1 MPLSSVPHAKILLV
15 EDERLLGK
23 SIQRYLSEHHQ
34 CEWFESVEAAIGFLR
49 NESVDIIVSDIKL
62 PGKSGLDLLHW
73 ILEYQ
78 PQTPII
84 LITAHSS
91 IPDAVK
97 AIREG
102 AADYLSKPLDLATLE
117 LSVARV
123 LRNNRLQ
130 QEVHYHRQQARQ
142 IGEGS
147 EPHALTASAYAEI
160 ESRVQRLISIESQ
173 SGEAPSI
180 LITGETGTG
189 KGVLA
194 RRIHQQSP
202 RSAEPFI
209 EINSTAIPETMVESE
224 LFGHEK
230 GAFTGAVSQRAGL
243 FELANG
249 GTIFLDEIGHIPLG
263 LQAKLLKV
271 IEDKRIRRIGGG
283 RETDLDVRIIAATN
297 IDLAQAV
304 REGTFREDLYHRLA
318 LIHLHL
324 PPLREMTAEIPALA
338 QEFLREALR
347 KYAIPHD
354 PEHLHLSVENERMLK
369 QHSWPGN
376 IRELKNEVERSV
388 LFHGIDR
395 LRFTH
400 LQHLQAPS
408 APTLSPTPSS
418 SAPGPLFQLP
428 EDGLSLL
435 EVEPRILAQALKQTS
450 GEPETAARLLHMT
463 AKEFEF
469 RLQRHHFDW
478 TQASGWEHA
487 IPEEGI
493 DLTLL
498 EQNLLKQALEQT
510 RHNVTGAARLLNL
523 SRDQMRYRLE
533 KHGLDG

>member
-73 ILEYQ
+73 VLEYQ

-123 LRNNRLQ
+123 LRNTRLQ
-130 QEVHYHRQQARQ
+130 QEVRYHRQQARQ
-142 IGEGS
+142 IGEGA
-147 EPHALTASAYAEI
+147 EPFALTSSAYAEI
-160 ESRVQRLISIESQ
+160 EARVQRLLSIENQ

-283 RETDLDVRIIAATN
+283 RETELDVRIIAATN

-324 PPLREMTAEIPALA
+324 PPLRGMAEEIPALA

-347 KYAIPHD
+347 KYAMPHD
-354 PEHLHLSVENERMLK
+354 SNQLHLSVDNERMLK

-388 LFHGIDR
+388 LFHGLDQ
-395 LRFTH
+395 LSFTH
-400 LQHLQAPS
+400 LQHLQTPS
-408 APTLSPTPSS
+408 APMPLAASS
-418 SAPGPLFQLP
+418 SSKGPLFQLP
-428 EDGLSLL
+428 EDGLALL
-435 EVEPRILAQALKQTS
+435 EVEPRILAQALQQTS
-450 GEPETAARLLHMT
+450 GDPDAAARLLHMT
-463 AKEFEF
+463 EKEFEF

-478 TQASGWEHA
+478 TQAPGWEHP
-487 IPEEGI
+487 IPEDGV

-533 KHGLDG
+533 KHGLDS